1 MSRLKKELVNDL
13 NKYKKD
19 KSYSKKVIIYGSIGL
34 AISAADYIISGNI
47 GIDSMLKSFQDMNT
61 HEIVT
66 NLSFGLSSMSVLGG
80 GIMYGLSSFFE
91 NEDEKEMK
99 DKLNPLEEKVNH

>member
-1 MSRLKKELVNDL
+1 MSRLKKELIDDL

-19 KSYSKKVIIYGSIGL
+19 KLYSKKAAIYGSIGL
-34 AISAADYIISGNI
+34 AISTADYIISSSI
-47 GIDSMLKSFQDMNT
+47 GIDSILKSFQDMNT

-80 GIMYGLSSFFE
+80 GLMYGLSSFFE
-91 NEDEKEMK
+91 NEDKKEIK
-99 DKLNPLEEKVNH
+99 ANLNPLEEKVNY